1 MERFLLIDG
10 VVTFALLAVWYL
22 CWARYN
28 RRKGDSAVQRLE
40 AACQGQ
46 GEVTERRWKSAQ
58 RLQAR
63 LRLAAHWLANARITI
78 NLTPRAIPVQW
89 LLAIWRKQRETLTFE
104 ADLGYAPSLHL
115 ELFHHRWVTH
125 KHIRSSALTEEW
137 SVSRPGPVVLT
148 TRTQWSQE
156 LTPVVNTL
164 MTSRGHNL
172 LSVRFRHDS
181 PHLSATIDLEALS
194 DEQAATSFLNVLRE
208 LAAEVST
215 QRH

>member
-10 VVTFALLAVWYL
+10 LGTAALLAVWYF
-22 CWARYN
+22 CWTSYN

-40 AACQGQ
+40 AACAGQ
-46 GEVTERRWKSAQ
+46 GRIAEKKWRNGR
-58 RLQAR
+58 RLQAQ
-63 LRLAAHWLANARITI
+63 LRIAAHWLASARITI

-89 LLAIWRKQRETLTFE
+89 LVALWRRQRETLTFE
-104 ADLGYAPSLHL
+104 ADLDYAPSLHL
-115 ELFHHRWVTH
+115 DLFHYRWVTH
-125 KHIRSSALTEEW
+125 KHIRSSSITEEW

-172 LSVRFRHDS
+172 LSVRFRHSS
-181 PHLSATIDLEALS
+181 PHLSATIDLDALS

-208 LAAEVST
+208 LAAGVST